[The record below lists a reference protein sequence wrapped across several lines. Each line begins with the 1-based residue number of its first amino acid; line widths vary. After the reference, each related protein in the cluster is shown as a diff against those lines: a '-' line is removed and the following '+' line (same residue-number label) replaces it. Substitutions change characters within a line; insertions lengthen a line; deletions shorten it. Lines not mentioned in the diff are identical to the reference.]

1 VTRIRNVAFLKS
13 SNLRLLLREILKH
26 QPISKAALAKRL
38 HVGHSTVVQLLKPLI
53 DRKIV
58 VESMLGNSTGGRPP
72 KLLSMNPDAAYGIV
86 VDLSGHKIRVALMN
100 CVLSIVTV
108 SNLDVDSDIYST
120 LESIVN
126 VCNHLKEQANDVR
139 ILGLCVAI
147 SGVMDPA
154 TGKISSS
161 LIEGLGNVR
170 LVDYLR
176 EKLSLPIV
184 VENDA
189 NLSALGEFMKMEKEV
204 NNMFYIHMGEGL
216 GGGLIID
223 RSIFRGDRGYA
234 GEIGKILY
242 DPQTFRTVGD
252 VYSHLVRSSSHSED
266 EIVRLLSTIVLNVVS
281 VLDIVNFVVGGT
293 VFDISEKTL
302 SKVETEVEQHFY
314 GFNVEVRKSKK
325 HPDAMLIGAMEY
337 LMENV
342 LTNL

>member
-1 VTRIRNVAFLKS
+1 MTRIRNVAFLKS

-26 QPISKAALAKRL
+26 QPISKAALAKKL

-58 VESMLGNSTGGRPP
+58 VESMFGDSTGGRPP

-100 CVLSIVTV
+100 CFLNVVAV
-108 SNLDVDSDIYST
+108 SRLNAESDIYST

-126 VCNHLKEQANDVR
+126 LCNQLKEQTNGSR

-147 SGVMDPA
+147 SGVTDPA

-161 LIEGLGNVR
+161 LIEGLENVR

-176 EKLSLPIV
+176 EKLNLPIV

-189 NLSALGEFMKMEKEV
+189 NLSALGEFMKMEKDM

-223 RSIFRGDRGYA
+223 RAIFRGDRGYA

-242 DPQTFRTVGD
+242 DSQTFRTVGD
-252 VYSHLVRSSSHSED
+252 VYSQLSRSSSHSED

-281 VLDIVNFVVGGT
+281 ILDVVNFVVGGT
-293 VFDISEKTL
+293 AFDINERLL
-302 SKVETEVEQHFY
+302 SKVEAEVKRHFY
-314 GFNVEVRKSKK
+314 GFDVEVRKSKK
-325 HPDAMLIGAMEY
+325 DPDAMLTGAMEY
-337 LMENV
+337 LIENV